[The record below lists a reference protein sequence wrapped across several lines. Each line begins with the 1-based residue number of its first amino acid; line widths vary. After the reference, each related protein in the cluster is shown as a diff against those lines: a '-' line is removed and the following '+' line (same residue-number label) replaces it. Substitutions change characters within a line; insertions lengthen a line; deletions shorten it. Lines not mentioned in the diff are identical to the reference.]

1 MWLHGQTHQ
10 GYLVQAG
17 TEALG
22 LSRCW
27 SCVRQ
32 LSRVGRIDQS
42 GGHPEPAIA
51 AAGWTHVMHSV
62 FQRWLL
68 IVVGVLLVTASG
80 LVDITYDSPI
90 DLIAFAL
97 ALIGLNAAL
106 RPIVVVLTL
115 PVTVLTLGL
124 FALAVNVLLFWLT
137 AQLYWGVHVG
147 SVFDAAF
154 AALLLTI
161 FTFVAGSLIR

>member
-1 MWLHGQTHQ
+1 MAADQTH
-10 GYLVQAG
+10 L
-17 TEALG
+17 
-22 LSRCW
+22 
-27 SCVRQ
+27 
-32 LSRVGRIDQS
+32 
-42 GGHPEPAIA
+42 
-51 AAGWTHVMHSV
+51 MHSV

-97 ALIGLNAAL
+97 ALMGLNAVL
-106 RPIVVVLTL
+106 RPMLVILTL
-115 PVTVLTLGL
+115 PVTVLTLGI
-124 FALAVNVLLFWLT
+124 FALAVNALLFWLT

-147 SVFDAAF
+147 SALDAAF

>member
-1 MWLHGQTHQ
+1 ML
-10 GYLVQAG
+10 AG
-17 TEALG
+17 RT
-22 LSRCW
+22 
-27 SCVRQ
+27 
-32 LSRVGRIDQS
+32 RI
-42 GGHPEPAIA
+42 
-51 AAGWTHVMHSV
+51 MHAV

-68 IVVGVLLVTASG
+68 ILVGVLLVTASG
-80 LVDITYDSPI
+80 LVDITYETPL

-97 ALIGLNAAL
+97 ALIGLNAVL

-115 PVTVLTLGL
+115 PVTVLTLGV
-124 FALAVNVLLFWLT
+124 FALAVNALIFWLT

-147 SVFDAAF
+147 SLFDAAF